1 MTDCTVTRFS
11 TRNSSDNIPA
21 LFSSVT
27 SNGTKY
33 DASYQALYSEDV
45 LDLYDN
51 SLLTDTSYNIYLDPY
66 GYAIGVDLF
75 EGELN
80 YVFITGYNLNESSIS
95 VGNATAAAIF
105 LDGTMK
111 EITVDVSAT
120 NKNIDKL
127 DGSNSNDT
135 GDGVYY
141 DLWSTS
147 NATLNR

>member
-1 MTDCTVTRFS
+1 M
-11 TRNSSDNIPA
+11 
-21 LFSSVT
+21 
-27 SNGTKY
+27 
-33 DASYQALYSEDV
+33 
-45 LDLYDN
+45 
-51 SLLTDTSYNIYLDPY
+51 
-66 GYAIGVDLF
+66 DLF

-95 VGNATAAAIF
+95 VGNATTAAIF

-147 NATLNR
+147 NATLNRWYS